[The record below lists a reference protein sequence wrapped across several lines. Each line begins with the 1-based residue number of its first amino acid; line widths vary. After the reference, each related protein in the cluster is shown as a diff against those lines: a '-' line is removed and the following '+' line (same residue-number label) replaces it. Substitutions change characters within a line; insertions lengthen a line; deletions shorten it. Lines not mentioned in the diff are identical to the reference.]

1 MKFKNMSDKRI
12 YNTKK
17 TIKIKKKITKIKP
30 VNKSDV
36 DDLSNKMNNINIDVS
51 KKVNFDINN
60 NSINPQNIQSYN
72 INTLTNQLC
81 NTSLTSNIMTDLT
94 GYKCYIPLVLNT
106 NKAPNNEYSSITV
119 CSSITSI
126 IVSNHRQIKLYKNTG
141 IDNIPYIIPEITE
154 DNINSTKSI
163 ILKNGLTLVIVCLN
177 KYIYTLPNEIFNNG
191 SNAFEW
197 WNVIDLYEYTKFD
210 RTKTVYQNLCLQNTC
225 PYYNINKKI
234 NLNLDNTLVGYIT
247 LYDIYSQI

>member
-36 DDLSNKMNNINIDVS
+36 DDLSNKMNNVNMNVS
-51 KKVNFDINN
+51 KKVNSDI
-60 NSINPQNIQSYN
+60 INIQSSDTQSSD

-94 GYKCYIPLVLNT
+94 GYKCYIPLVLST
-106 NKAPNNEYSSITV
+106 NKAPNNEYSSMTV
-119 CSSITSI
+119 GSSITSI

-163 ILKNGLTLVIVCLN
+163 ILKNGLTLVIICLN

-247 LYDIYSQI
+247 LFDIYSQI